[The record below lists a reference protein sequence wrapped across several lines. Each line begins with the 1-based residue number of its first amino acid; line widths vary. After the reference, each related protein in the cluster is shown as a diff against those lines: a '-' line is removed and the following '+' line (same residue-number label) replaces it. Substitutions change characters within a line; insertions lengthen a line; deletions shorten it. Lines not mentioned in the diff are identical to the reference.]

1 METLEFHWTQS
12 NAQQDSFYLTKI
24 WNRFATFQPYR
35 HQNLLLRKKKI
46 RKRRPLSAGVTY
58 HAELDCRSK
67 RELKHM
73 THCCYQLTVA
83 DTEGIAIEIVTEFV
97 VIPDAANKRDT
108 AGVRAGAPQRE
119 ARPDTSISQP
129 HAVHLK
135 IEWPRVLQ
143 YLEDVEDDNPVHPQT
158 KIVPGDYVAMLILQ
172 YWNGAQADSFSTE
185 AKAIAE
191 SYEAIDLRFK
201 QPMYAE
207 DKLTGEAEI
216 EAGQLTVTVYNQ
228 FGTPCM
234 VFQCR

>member
-1 METLEFHWTQS
+1 METLEFQWTQS
-12 NAQQDSFYLTKI
+12 DAQQDPFYLTKI
-24 WNRFATFQPYR
+24 WNRFASFQPYH

-73 THCCYQLTVA
+73 THCRYQLTVA

-97 VIPDAANKRDT
+97 VVTDTANKRDT
-108 AGVRAGAPQRE
+108 AGVRAGAAQRE
-119 ARPDTSISQP
+119 ARPDAEIS
-129 HAVHLK
+129 HAHALQLN

-143 YLEDVEDDNPVHPQT
+143 YLEDVEDDNPVHPET
-158 KIVPGDYVAMLILQ
+158 KIVPGDYIAMLILQ
-172 YWNGAQADSFSTE
+172 YWEDAQTDSFSTE
-185 AKAIAE
+185 AKAITGG
-191 SYEAIDLRFK
+191 YKAIDLRFK
-201 QPMYAE
+201 QPMYAS
-207 DKLTGEAEI
+207 DTLVGEAEI
-216 EAGQLTVTVYNQ
+216 EAGQLIVTVYNQ